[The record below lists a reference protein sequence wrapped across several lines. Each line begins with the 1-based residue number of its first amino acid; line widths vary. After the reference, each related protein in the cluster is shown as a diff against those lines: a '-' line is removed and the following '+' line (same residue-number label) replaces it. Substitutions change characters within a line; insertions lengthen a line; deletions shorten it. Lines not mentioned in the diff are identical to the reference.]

1 MTRYIRVIDQDPFC
15 EWQFRMTPPRSV
27 PVVSPRNDYA
37 VRLRASLSCNLNER
51 DVVTFAMRQ
60 GHSEFPGADKEAN
73 WLPRLRGRSHRT
85 KLRTVIHDR
94 KFDRVAFQDRL
105 EE

>member
-1 MTRYIRVIDQDPFC
+1 MAIPDDS
-15 EWQFRMTPPRSV
+15 PRSV

-37 VRLRASLSCNLNER
+37 VRLRASLSCNLNAR

-73 WLPRLRGRSHRT
+73 WLPRLRGRSHQAVVRNS
-85 KLRTVIHDR
+85 V
-94 KFDRVAFQDRL
+94 Q
-105 EE
+105 